1 MLNTAAFF
9 VAPDDILAAGD
20 TFAVA
25 DSDFAHIA
33 VADIAADIVAD
44 IVVVVVVGSSAVAH
58 STVVL
63 ETAGTV
69 AGFAGARLHPC
80 NCGLL
85 QRTACRNAPL
95 FSFQPLAPLQRG
107 SLGA

>member
-1 MLNTAAFF
+1 M
-9 VAPDDILAAGD
+9 PDDILALVD

-25 DSDFAHIA
+25 DNDFVHTA
-33 VADIAADIVAD
+33 VADIAADIVAAA
-44 IVVVVVVGSSAVAH
+44 GSSVVVAH

-69 AGFAGARLHPC
+69 VEFAGACLHPC
-80 NCGLL
+80 KYGPLL
-85 QRTACRNAPL
+85 WTACRNAPL
-95 FSFQPLAPLQRG
+95 FSFQPPALLPRA

>member
-44 IVVVVVVGSSAVAH
+44 IVVVVGSSAVAH
-58 STVVL
+58 STVAL

-85 QRTACRNAPL
+85 QPTACRNAPL
-95 FSFQPLAPLQRG
+95 FSFQPLALLQRG

>member
-1 MLNTAAFF
+1 MLNTAAFS

-25 DSDFAHIA
+25 DTDFAHIA

-44 IVVVVVVGSSAVAH
+44 IVVVVVGSSAVAH